1 MRFSLTHTTSS
12 CLCKTFPRAL
22 GVGVGVEPE
31 VPSSI
36 AKFEAEA
43 AAAAP
48 TSPPSLSLC
57 LPVAVPTRSR
67 YPRLDTAARNSV
79 CRPPPRVPF
88 PRNFPKPGLRYA
100 TDKLTSYTNKN
111 NGGLIPL
118 PRGFVIRRV
127 ENPCWV
133 GGDGPLVRVTSST
146 TPISCLLQ
154 ISIDGFS
161 KASSG
166 QSRANGSAARSE
178 RLERP
183 RVRTPAT
190 K

>member
-43 AAAAP
+43 AAAAS
-48 TSPPSLSLC
+48 TSPTSLSLC

-67 YPRLDTAARNSV
+67 YPRLDTPARNSV
-79 CRPPPRVPF
+79 CRPPRESLF
-88 PRNFPKPGLRYA
+88 PEISGFSVLRYA
-100 TDKLTSYTNKN
+100 THKLTSYTTKTI
-111 NGGLIPL
+111 GTLPL
-118 PRGFVIRRV
+118 PRGFIRRV

-161 KASSG
+161 KASSEA
-166 QSRANGSAARSE
+166 QSVANGSAARSE
-178 RLERP
+178 REGPQRPSER
-183 RVRTPAT
+183 
-190 K
+190 